1 MSNIYEWEITGIKT
15 KTEGSNDNSIVV
27 VDWIKRAFDSEG
39 NQVELPGRTPL
50 SSLDTSDF
58 TDIRDVTE
66 AQVLGW
72 IKQEIDESMLESA
85 LNRKL
90 DRLSNP
96 AVPIDLPWA

>member
-27 VDWIKRAFDSEG
+27 VDWIKRAFDPEG
-39 NQVELPGRTPL
+39 NQAELPGRTPL
-50 SSLDTSDF
+50 SSSDTLDF

-66 AQVLGW
+66 AQVIGW
-72 IKQEIDESMLESA
+72 VRQEIDEASLESA

-90 DRLSNP
+90 DKLANP
-96 AVPIDLPWA
+96 AVPVDLPWA